1 MADTT
6 TTNLLLTKPEV
17 GASTDTWGT
26 KINTDLDS
34 VDAVFTANGTGTS
47 VGLNVGSGKTL
58 AIGGSLT
65 NSAGTANGV
74 AYLNGSKVLTTG
86 SALTFDGTNFATTGN
101 ATLGGASKSTDTQLN
116 FSADTGTQRIYIE
129 RGSRSLV
136 FYDVTTAIE
145 NYRIAG
151 ITGAQTWT
159 VGGTRSMD
167 LTSTGLGIGTSSPAV
182 KLDVA
187 GNATIQNGV
196 LTIGKD
202 TVYDAFINTPES
214 MYFNVDSDGNSTGN
228 RFVWGTDRAGTTG
241 GTEWMRLDSSGNLL
255 VGSTV
260 KQIGSVPSI
269 WTNSTTSANGGIG
282 FVPNFEGAG
291 EHAVVSYSAAST
303 AYKGLNFDATT
314 IKFWTGPGG
323 STGEAARID
332 SSGNLLVGATSP
344 YLSEKFN
351 VTQSANQKASVLFN
365 TNASFTN
372 YVLNLRASRNTSNS
386 TYGFLQCSRDGVA
399 DVLYI
404 QDSGNVLNTNNSY
417 GQISDIKLKE
427 NIVDATP
434 KLEKLNQ
441 VRVVNF
447 NFIGDQQKQLG
458 VIAQELEQVFP
469 GMIDESPDR
478 DAKGNDLG
486 TVTKSVK
493 YSVFVP
499 MLIKAIQ
506 EQQALITQLT
516 ARITA
521 LEGA

>member
-1 MADTT
+1 MADST

-136 FYDVTTAIE
+136 FYEVTTAIE

-241 GTEWMRLDSSGNLL
+241 GTEWMRLDSSGNL
-255 VGSTV
+255 
-260 KQIGSVPSI
+260 
-269 WTNSTTSANGGIG
+269 GIG
-282 FVPNFEGAG
+282 TSSPGSFFSSARNLVVGTGSGNNGMSIYSGSAG
-291 EHAVVSYSAAST
+291 VGDIAFA
-303 AYKGLNFDATT
+303 DATT
-314 IKFWTGPGG
+314 DPAFYSGLIRYDHSLDAMRFFTE
-323 STGEAARID
+323 STERMRINA
-332 SSGNLLVGATSP
+332 SGNLLLKTTSIG
-344 YLSEKFN
+344 
-351 VTQSANQKASVLFN
+351 TSAV
-365 TNASFTN
+365 
-372 YVLNLRASRNTSNS
+372 
-386 TYGFLQCSRDGVA
+386 
-399 DVLYI
+399 
-404 QDSGNVLNTNNSY
+404 
-417 GQISDIKLKE
+417 
-427 NIVDATP
+427 
-434 KLEKLNQ
+434 
-441 VRVVNF
+441 
-447 NFIGDQQKQLG
+447 G
-458 VIAQELEQVFP
+458 VIGLGNATAP
-469 GMIDESPDR
+469 TSSPAGMGQLYVEGGALKYRGSS
-478 DAKGNDLG
+478 G
-486 TVTKSVK
+486 TVTT
-493 YSVFVP
+493 
-499 MLIKAIQ
+499 IA
-506 EQQALITQLT
+506 A
-516 ARITA
+516 A
-521 LEGA
+521 